1 MSGTLRISICDPD
14 EATRDN
20 LKKYLIGMEQIWLEA
35 DCSRY
40 EFFSEIV
47 SQTTPDVAIIDIDS
61 DDEKAMQLV
70 ESIAKTHPDT
80 GIVVVSS
87 RTDGQMILRAMR
99 AGAREFLNS
108 PVQIDELVGS
118 LDRVSSTSDGKQR
131 SNAGSIIAVAGASG
145 GVGNTSIAVNLAVA
159 LASKPDRSVVLI
171 DLDLALGDAD
181 VFLDM
186 IPDYTLLDVA
196 QNISRLDL
204 ALLRKSLTKHESGVY
219 LLPRPVQI
227 EDISSIS
234 NEDFKR
240 VLGLLKA
247 SFTHLVIDL
256 SKSYTRLDIAALEA
270 ARDIVLLTQLD
281 LPCLRNVVR
290 LLSSLEAYEGVNE
303 KINVVVNRSGLDKS
317 QISSA
322 KAEETIDREIFWRIP
337 NNYPVISDCR
347 NNGVPLLENAKNA
360 AQRLAMN
367 SPIQGTAA
375 DMLKLAM
382 IKVHHA
388 LRDGNFKTKMLL
400 TVHDEL
406 VFDMLREEE
415 DEVKPV
421 IEECMKTAL
430 KLDVPIEVEM
440 GTGENWLEAH

>member
-14 EATRDN
+14 ETTRDN
-20 LKKYLIGMEQIWLEA
+20 LKKYLIGMEQVWLEA

-40 EFFSEIV
+40 EFFTEIV

-70 ESIAKTHPDT
+70 ESIARNYPAC
-80 GIVVVSS
+80 GIIVVSS

-99 AGAREFLNS
+99 SGAREFLNS
-108 PVQIDELVGS
+108 PVQIDELVGA
-118 LDRVSSTSDGKQR
+118 LDRVSATSDGKQR
-131 SNAGSIIAVAGASG
+131 SNAGSIISVAGSSG

-196 QNISRLDL
+196 QNVSRLDL

-227 EDISSIS
+227 EDVSSIT

-256 SKSYTRLDIAALEA
+256 SKSYSRLDIAALEA
-270 ARDIVLLTQLD
+270 SEHILLLTQLD

-290 LLSSLEAYEGVNE
+290 LLSSLESYEGVNE
-303 KINVVVNRSGLDKS
+303 KINVVVNRAGLDKS

-322 KAEETIDREIFWRIP
+322 KAEETIDGEIFWRIP
-337 NNYPVISDCR
+337 NNYPVISECR

-360 AQRLAMN
+360 AITHSICELAEKL
-367 SPIQGTAA
+367 SGDAA
-375 DMLKLAM
+375 PE
-382 IKVHHA
+382 
-388 LRDGNFKTKMLL
+388 G
-400 TVHDEL
+400 
-406 VFDMLREEE
+406 EEE
-415 DEVKPV
+415 SDK
-421 IEECMKTAL
+421 KD
-430 KLDVPIEVEM
+430 KK
-440 GTGENWLEAH
+440 NWLKFLGK

>member
-14 EATRDN
+14 ESTRDD
-20 LKKYLIGMEQIWLEA
+20 LKKYLIGMEQVWLEA

-47 SQTTPDVAIIDIDS
+47 AQTSPDVAIIDIDS

-70 ESIAKTHPDT
+70 ENLSRNHPT
-80 GIVVVSS
+80 CGIIVVSG

-99 AGAREFLNS
+99 SGAREFLNS
-108 PVQIDELVGS
+108 PVQIDELVGA
-118 LDRVSSTSDGKQR
+118 LDRVSATTDGKQR
-131 SNAGSIIAVAGASG
+131 SNAGSIISVAGASG
-145 GVGNTSIAVNLAVA
+145 GVGTTSIAVNLAVA
-159 LASKPDRSVVLI
+159 LAQHPDRSVVLI

-186 IPDYTLLDVA
+186 IPDYTLIDVA
-196 QNISRLDL
+196 HNISRLDL
-204 ALLRKSLTKHESGVY
+204 ALLRKSLTKHETGVY

-227 EDISSIS
+227 EDISTIS

-256 SKSYTRLDIAALEA
+256 SKSYSRLDIAALEA
-270 ARDIVLLTQLD
+270 SKQILLLTQLD

-290 LLSSLEAYEGVNE
+290 LLSSLESYEGVNE
-303 KINVVVNRSGLDKS
+303 KVNVVVNRAGLDKA

-337 NNYPVISDCR
+337 NNYGVISECR
-347 NNGVPLLENAKNA
+347 NNGVPLLQQAPKA
-360 AQRLAMN
+360 AITHSISELAE
-367 SPIQGTAA
+367 
-375 DMLKLAM
+375 KLS
-382 IKVHHA
+382 
-388 LRDGNFKTKMLL
+388 G
-400 TVHDEL
+400 EQ
-406 VFDMLREEE
+406 REE
-415 DEVKPV
+415 
-421 IEECMKTAL
+421 
-430 KLDVPIEVEM
+430 VEP
-440 GTGENWLEAH
+440 EKKDKKNWLNFLSK

>member
-14 EATRDN
+14 ETTRDN
-20 LKKYLIGMEQIWLEA
+20 LKKYLIGMDQVWLEA

-40 EFFSEIV
+40 EFFIEIV
-47 SQTTPDVAIIDIDS
+47 AQTTPDIAIIDIDS
-61 DDEKAMQLV
+61 DDVKALQLV
-70 ESIAKTHPDT
+70 ESLSKSHPDC
-80 GIVVVSS
+80 GIIVVSKQ
-87 RTDGQMILRAMR
+87 TDGQMILKTIR

-108 PVQIDELVGS
+108 PVQIDELVGA
-118 LDRVSSTSDGKQR
+118 LDRISASSSGKQR
-131 SNAGSIIAVAGASG
+131 SNAGSIIAVAGSSG
-145 GVGNTSIAVNLAVA
+145 GVGTTSIAVNLAVA

-204 ALLRKSLTKHESGVY
+204 ALLRKSLTKHETGVY

-227 EDISSIS
+227 EDIDQIT

-256 SKSYTRLDIAALEA
+256 SKSYSRLDIAALEA
-270 ARDIVLLTQLD
+270 AKHILLLTQLD

-290 LLSSLEAYEGVNE
+290 LLASLESYEGVNE
-303 KINVVVNRSGLDKS
+303 KVNVVVNRSGLDKS
-317 QISSA
+317 QISSS

-337 NNYPVISDCR
+337 NNYGVISECR
-347 NNGVPLLENAKNA
+347 NNGVPLLQNAKNA
-360 AQRLAMN
+360 AITHSISELAE
-367 SPIQGTAA
+367 
-375 DMLKLAM
+375 KLSGDPPAE
-382 IKVHHA
+382 
-388 LRDGNFKTKMLL
+388 G
-400 TVHDEL
+400 
-406 VFDMLREEE
+406 
-415 DEVKPV
+415 
-421 IEECMKTAL
+421 
-430 KLDVPIEVEM
+430 EVEEKKDK
-440 GTGENWLEAH
+440 GSWLKFLGSK

>member
-14 EATRDN
+14 ETTRDN

-70 ESIAKTHPDT
+70 ESISKSHPDT

-108 PVQIDELVGS
+108 PIQIDELVGS

-159 LASKPDRSVVLI
+159 LATKPDRSVVLI

-234 NEDFKR
+234 NVDFKR
-240 VLGLLKA
+240 VLGLLRA

-270 ARDIVLLTQLD
+270 AQHIVLLTQLD

-290 LLSSLEAYEGVNE
+290 LLSSLESYDGVND
-303 KINVVVNRSGLDKS
+303 KINVVVNRSGLDKT

-360 AQRLAMN
+360 AITHSICELAEKL
-367 SPIQGTAA
+367 SGDAPAEEAGAEKK
-375 DMLKLAM
+375 DKKSWLKFLG
-382 IKVHHA
+382 K
-388 LRDGNFKTKMLL
+388 
-400 TVHDEL
+400 
-406 VFDMLREEE
+406 
-415 DEVKPV
+415 
-421 IEECMKTAL
+421 
-430 KLDVPIEVEM
+430 
-440 GTGENWLEAH
+440 

>member
-14 EATRDN
+14 ETTREA
-20 LKKYLIGMEQIWLEA
+20 LKKYLIGMEQVWLEA

-40 EFFSEIV
+40 EFFLEIV
-47 SQTTPDVAIIDIDS
+47 AQTTPDVAIINIDS
-61 DDEKAMQLV
+61 DDEKAMTLV
-70 ESIAKTHPDT
+70 ESVARSHPGC

-99 AGAREFLNS
+99 SGAREFLNS
-108 PVQIDELVGS
+108 PIQIDELVGA
-118 LDRVSSTSDGKQR
+118 LDRVSATTDGKQR

-145 GVGNTSIAVNLAVA
+145 GVGNTSIAVNMAVA
-159 LASKPDRSVVLI
+159 LAQKPDRSVVLI

-204 ALLRKSLTKHESGVY
+204 ALLRKSLTKHETGVY

-227 EDISSIS
+227 EDISLIS

-256 SKSYTRLDIAALEA
+256 SKSYSRLDIAALEA
-270 ARDIVLLTQLD
+270 AKHIILLTQLD

-290 LLSSLEAYEGVNE
+290 LLSSLESYEGVNE
-303 KINVVVNRSGLDKS
+303 KVNIVVNRAGLDKS
-317 QISSA
+317 QISSS

-337 NNYPVISDCR
+337 NNYVTISECR
-347 NNGVPLLENAKNA
+347 NNGVPLLQQAPSKAITHSINE
-360 AQRLAMN
+360 LAEKF
-367 SPIQGTAA
+367 SGDPVPEG
-375 DMLKLAM
+375 
-382 IKVHHA
+382 
-388 LRDGNFKTKMLL
+388 
-400 TVHDEL
+400 
-406 VFDMLREEE
+406 EETE
-415 DEVKPV
+415 KKDK
-421 IEECMKTAL
+421 K
-430 KLDVPIEVEM
+430 
-440 GTGENWLEAH
+440 NWLNKFLSK

>member
-20 LKKYLIGMEQIWLEA
+20 LKKYLIGMEQVWLEA

-70 ESIAKTHPDT
+70 ENIARNHPAC

-99 AGAREFLNS
+99 SGAREFLNS
-108 PVQIDELVGS
+108 PVQIDELVGA
-118 LDRVSSTSDGKQR
+118 LDRVSATGDGKQR
-131 SNAGSIIAVAGASG
+131 SNAGSIISVAGASG
-145 GVGNTSIAVNLAVA
+145 GVGTTSIAVNLAVA
-159 LASKPDRSVVLI
+159 LAQNPERSVVLI

-196 QNISRLDL
+196 QNITRLDL
-204 ALLRKSLTKHESGVY
+204 ALLRKSLTKHETGVY

-227 EDISSIS
+227 EDISTIS
-234 NEDFKR
+234 NDDFKR

-256 SKSYTRLDIAALEA
+256 SKSYSRLDIAALEA
-270 ARDIVLLTQLD
+270 SKHILLLTQLD

-290 LLSSLEAYEGVNE
+290 LLTSLEAYDGVNE
-303 KINVVVNRSGLDKS
+303 KVNVVVNRAGLDKS

-337 NNYPVISDCR
+337 NNYQIISECR
-347 NNGVPLLENAKNA
+347 NNGIPLLTQAPTKAITHSINELAEKLSGDQPVVSDEEGAKK
-360 AQRLAMN
+360 
-367 SPIQGTAA
+367 
-375 DMLKLAM
+375 DK
-382 IKVHHA
+382 K
-388 LRDGNFKTKMLL
+388 
-400 TVHDEL
+400 
-406 VFDMLREEE
+406 
-415 DEVKPV
+415 
-421 IEECMKTAL
+421 
-430 KLDVPIEVEM
+430 
-440 GTGENWLEAH
+440 NWLKFLSK